1 MSNWIKKKFQQ
12 LTNALNADEIA
23 AAKEIAPMEN
33 SDSARLDNI
42 EELKEITIGA
52 ITRAVRMLGYGNAV
66 ISELEFHSK
75 FDERAVESTALQNL
89 VQNADFQEQLKRE
102 FTAKGIAYK
111 EDLRWRVVYNSEKI
125 NSMTRVTD
133 AIAVAVL
140 TPREVARKLKAR
152 IVATEGIT
160 WEPEY
165 ILDPTS
171 KSYFI
176 GRGREVKLDKGPKI
190 HNHIAFIGIEEKN
203 EEQYK
208 INSHVSRSHAYIIY
222 EENLGAFVLYRSKF
236 LNDPSH
242 KIKVF
247 DALHTKS
254 AASTSLSQ
262 SAVPYVLKDGDIICF
277 NDKVVLEFHL
287 INT

>member
-1 MSNWIKKKFQQ
+1 MSNWLKKKFQQ
-12 LTNALNADEIA
+12 LSKTLNADDTPVTTHV
-23 AAKEIAPMEN
+23 APGQT
-33 SDSARLDNI
+33 SDSVPLDNV

-52 ITRAVRMLGYGNAV
+52 ITKSVRMLGYGNVV

-75 FDERAVESTALQNL
+75 YDPAAVESTALHSLAQ
-89 VQNADFQEQLKRE
+89 DTGFRDQLKRA
-102 FTAKGIAYK
+102 FMAKGISYK
-111 EDLRWRVVYNSEKI
+111 EDLQWRVIYNSENI
-125 NSMTRVTD
+125 NNITRVTD
-133 AIAVAVL
+133 AIGVAVL
-140 TPREVARKLKAR
+140 TPREVAKKIKAR

-165 ILDPTS
+165 ILEPTS
-171 KSYFI
+171 TSYFI

-203 EEQYK
+203 EERYK
-208 INSHVSRSHAYIIY
+208 INSHVSRSHAYIVY

-247 DALHTKS
+247 DALHSRS

-287 INT
+287 IQT